1 MQNFIHRIVD
11 TVKMPFRTRAHFR
24 ITHRFFQ
31 NTQLFLCRDRDRTKI
46 QPAFPQ
52 NRQRLFRH
60 RPRDRLRRQVKEF
73 LPMPFPDRFKRRKY
87 RRKCLSNP
95 GRGLD
100 KQPAPALQRPVN
112 RHRQI
117 PLSRPVRIGK
127 FERFD

>member
-1 MQNFIHRIVD
+1 
-11 TVKMPFRTRAHFR
+11 MPQGAVQGHG
-24 ITHRFFQ
+24 
-31 NTQLFLCRDRDRTKI
+31 
-46 QPAFPQ
+46 
-52 NRQRLFRH
+52 QRLLRH

-73 LPMPFPDRFKRRKY
+73 LTMPFPDRFKRRKY
-87 RRKCLSNP
+87 RRKSLSNP

-112 RHRQI
+112 RHCQI